1 MKNFTQNGVLFNKYR
16 ESSDGQAIGV
26 APILVSGQE
35 GVDSEFGGIIN
46 AVDIDWNAADLQSA
60 VSQASTNTSEDLS
73 ITGINTTGDLI
84 KVVAEQ
90 QAQIK
95 SLSLLV
101 KALYESIVV
110 TDSGTSQTNYTINN
124 GASYYLGMSNNETF
138 ITDSNYTQM
147 FNTDNI
153 ISEYTFN
160 VTNENMYLY
169 IIIPSNKHINVMF
182 NDKNQQIILYY
193 YNNGKYESTTPNY
206 VNDYC
211 LLRSVDTLETGNY
224 SISINDSEI
233 TPDIQQPGE

>member
-1 MKNFTQNGVLFNKYR
+1 MNKNLWDINFNINTSEFANGWGSKITHTDNLTDRKYTA
-16 ESSDGQAIGV
+16 DGQGDT
-26 APILVSGQE
+26 PSF
-35 GVDSEFGGIIN
+35 SIN

-110 TDSGTSQTNYTINN
+110 TDS
-124 GASYYLGMSNNETF
+124 
-138 ITDSNYTQM
+138 D
-147 FNTDNI
+147 
-153 ISEYTFN
+153 
-160 VTNENMYLY
+160 
-169 IIIPSNKHINVMF
+169 
-182 NDKNQQIILYY
+182 
-193 YNNGKYESTTPNY
+193 
-206 VNDYC
+206 
-211 LLRSVDTLETGNY
+211 
-224 SISINDSEI
+224 I